1 MANESNPGYW
11 LDQARKA
18 EAAGKSQLEVL
29 SLVDKARAAKKR
41 RELEGRGYK
50 VLEEFDQGRIV
61 QGESGKMTYAGSGFS
76 TSDPADIA
84 LIRELGGN
92 EAEYIKQKEARNII
106 SQTGEGLSRLTSA
119 IKGIPYIGEYFDE
132 MVGATV
138 GDKQMQQARLAAQAR
153 EDIAPG
159 TVAASRVATGV
170 GTAIPLAAGQLAM
183 LPANL
188 AGRVLGGAAL
198 GAAEGG
204 LEGYISGYGSGT
216 DTASRQKA
224 AAERATTGAAF
235 GGALGGALPLATG
248 AAGQVARQFIEAP
261 AKDVG
266 RKIGAQDQALELLSR
281 AAEVDAP
288 TAAANLERAGQYA
301 SMGQMGPTMQ
311 GLLDIVAQSPFGG
324 SIARQNIEEVAG
336 QAGVQ
341 FNNLLDDTLGGPVA
355 AQQVKDLL
363 METTSTARKNAY
375 DAAYE
380 ATIDFG
386 RKEADEMLDL
396 LERVNPSILDKAA
409 NIARMEGVPSL
420 NKLVKIGDD
429 GTIEGFTDLPDMR
442 FVDYVT
448 RALNDV
454 EGVGAAEVKNAQR
467 SLAAQIRE
475 KADKLVPEYGQARD
489 LAASVIDIR
498 NAIDLGETMLKPGT
512 KVYDVELAVKTMK
525 GAEKNA
531 LKQGLRSY
539 LDETMGNVKT
549 SLTDPNLD
557 VREVLRGLKD
567 LSSRNNQTKIKA
579 ILGDAEAKEFMRQF
593 DEVYSAMNMRAS
605 SARQSATL
613 PRQMFK
619 EAAED
624 VVKSRETTG
633 QLMGERGPMTGAME
647 SFRRSMPNQ
656 APSTTESMELLARE
670 LALPLTRQVSLDELI
685 RQQQQL
691 RRAAPQLQRGREVF
705 EGASRAGTI
714 AAKGLTMG
722 AVPGLL
728 DYYNNR

>member
-11 LDQARKA
+11 LSEARKL
-18 EAAGKSQLEVL
+18 EAAGGSEKEILA
-29 SLVDKARAAKKR
+29 LVDKARAAKKR
-41 RELEGRGYK
+41 KGLESRGYK
-50 VLEEFDQGRIV
+50 ILEEFDDGRIV
-61 QGESGKMTYAGSGFS
+61 RSESGKMTYAGSGFS

-106 SQTGEGLSRLTSA
+106 GQTGEGLSRLTSA
-119 IKGIPYIGEYFDE
+119 IKGIPFIGEYFDE
-132 MVGATV
+132 AVGAVV
-138 GDKQMQQARLAAQAR
+138 GDKQMEQARLAAQAR

-170 GTAIPLAAGQLAM
+170 GTAVPLAMGQLAM

-188 AGRVLGGAAL
+188 AGRVIGGAAL
-198 GAAEGG
+198 GAGEGA
-204 LEGYISGYGSGT
+204 LEGAISGYGAGT
-216 DTASRQKA
+216 DVSSRQQQSA
-224 AAERATTGAAF
+224 QRATTGAIF
-235 GGALGGALPLATG
+235 GGGLGGALPLVTG

-261 AKDVG
+261 AKDIS
-266 RKIGAQDQALELLSR
+266 RKIGAQGQALELLSK

-311 GLLDIVAQSPFGG
+311 GLLDITAQSPFGG

-336 QAGVQ
+336 QAGTQ

-355 AQQVKDLL
+355 AQEVKDLL
-363 METTSTARKNAY
+363 METTQPARKAAY
-375 DAAYE
+375 DAAYD

-386 RKEADEMLDL
+386 RKEADQMLAK
-396 LERVNPSILDKAA
+396 LEQISPSILNKATEL
-409 NIARMEGVPSL
+409 ARLEGVRSL
-420 NKLVKIGDD
+420 NRLVKLNDD
-429 GTIEGFTDLPDMR
+429 GEIIGFTELPDMR

-454 EGVGAAEVKNAQR
+454 EGVGAVETKNAR
-467 SLAAQIRE
+467 RKLASEIRE
-475 KADKLVPEYGQARD
+475 LADELVPEYAQARD

-498 NAIDLGETMLKPGT
+498 NAVDLGEELLKSGT

-525 GAEKNA
+525 GAEKKA

-549 SLTDPNLD
+549 SLTDPNMD

-567 LSSRNNQTKIKA
+567 LSSRNSQAKIKA

-605 SARQSATL
+605 TARQSATL

-624 VVKSRETTG
+624 VIQPTTG
-633 QLMGERGPMTGAME
+633 QLMGERGPVTGAME
-647 SFRRSMPNQ
+647 SMRRALPNQ
-656 APSTTESMELLARE
+656 APSTTEAMEFLSRE
-670 LALPLTRQVSLDELI
+670 LAVPLTRQTSIEELL

-691 RRAAPQLQRGREVF
+691 RRAAPALQRGRNVYQ
-705 EGASRAGTI
+705 GASRAGTV